1 MAAPDLAGC
10 RDLHVDVIGLEVG
23 VVGHWVGEKLRG
35 CDMAMGQMRE
45 D

>member
-1 MAAPDLAGC
+1 MEVPGLAGR

-23 VVGHWVGEKLRG
+23 VVDHWVGEKPRVY
-35 CDMAMGQMRE
+35 DMAMGQMRE